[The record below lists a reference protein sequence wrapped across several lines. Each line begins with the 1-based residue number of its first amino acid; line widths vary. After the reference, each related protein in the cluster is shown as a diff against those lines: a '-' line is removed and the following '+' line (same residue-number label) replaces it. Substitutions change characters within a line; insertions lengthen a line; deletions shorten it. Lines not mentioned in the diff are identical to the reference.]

1 MKFVKGMLH
10 YGPDQVPAGVW
21 EMIGDADVPILSYV
35 LEICPCAYFH
45 LPHRLKCHLNEVRQL
60 MLHHG
65 HMWPMIPPEFRSN
78 TGLML
83 MALQSAPQIFDAYM
97 HEHVESR
104 GVLANHP
111 IVEAITSVQPRDWNP
126 LVERQR
132 DTLKRTR
139 PTVAVEMPSFV
150 DDSELDTDYDSDV
163 QIQQGYG
170 KRSKIA
176 SH

>member
-1 MKFVKGMLH
+1 
-10 YGPDQVPAGVW
+10 
-21 EMIGDADVPILSYV
+21 
-35 LEICPCAYFH
+35 
-45 LPHRLKCHLNEVRQL
+45 
-60 MLHHG
+60 
-65 HMWPMIPPEFRSN
+65 MIPADFRSN

-83 MALQSAPQIFDAYM
+83 TALQSAPQIFDAYM
-97 HEHVESR
+97 HEHLESR

-139 PTVAVEMPSFV
+139 PTVAVECPDFV
-150 DDSELDTDYDSDV
+150 DDSELGIESDSESVHV
-163 QIQQGYG
+163 QVPYR
-170 KRSKIA
+170 KRSKLA